1 MSEKVNR
8 RKLLVGAGSA
18 GLVASSGVAPA
29 YSQGKRRLKMVT
41 TWPKNFP
48 GVGTA
53 AESIAKRVEIM
64 SEGELKIKV
73 FAAGEIV
80 GAFEALDAV
89 STGSADL
96 YHGAD
101 YYWQGKDPAYNFFTT
116 WPMGM
121 TATEFYSWIDFGGG
135 QAFWDEL
142 ATKFKV
148 KPFICGDT
156 GTQSGGW
163 FTKKIETLDD
173 LKGLRMRMPGL
184 GGEVIRRLGAL
195 PVVLSG
201 GEIFQS
207 LQSGAI
213 DATEWI
219 GPWNDQAFGFYQI
232 AKYFYAP
239 GFHEPNAALT
249 LGINLDVWD
258 SLKPTHQ
265 EHIRVAC
272 QAETQRVRTQ
282 YFYNNAVAFETL
294 IKKHGVEVNN
304 FSPEIMEAV
313 KKISVEV
320 LNELSQTSELAGRI
334 YKSVQEHSALFN
346 KWSLHADEGYMQM
359 RRDG

>member
-29 YSQGKRRLKMVT
+29 YAQGKRRLKMVT

-156 GTQSGGW
+156 GTQSGG
-163 FTKKIETLDD
+163 
-173 LKGLRMRMPGL
+173 
-184 GGEVIRRLGAL
+184 
-195 PVVLSG
+195 VV
-201 GEIFQS
+201 
-207 LQSGAI
+207 
-213 DATEWI
+213 
-219 GPWNDQAFGFYQI
+219 Y
-232 AKYFYAP
+232 
-239 GFHEPNAALT
+239 
-249 LGINLDVWD
+249 
-258 SLKPTHQ
+258 
-265 EHIRVAC
+265 
-272 QAETQRVRTQ
+272 
-282 YFYNNAVAFETL
+282 
-294 IKKHGVEVNN
+294 
-304 FSPEIMEAV
+304 
-313 KKISVEV
+313 
-320 LNELSQTSELAGRI
+320 
-334 YKSVQEHSALFN
+334 
-346 KWSLHADEGYMQM
+346 
-359 RRDG
+359 